1 MSRLEVKK
9 VQLSDKT
16 WMDAYL
22 DAKQDKGCDMIVLQ
36 TSISGAENI
45 KPVTRWSTIV

>member
-22 DAKQDKGCDMIVLQ
+22 DEKQDKGCDMCLQ

>member
-22 DAKQDKGCDMIVLQ
+22 DEKQDKAVTCVLQ